1 MVNGLDQAIWKQ
13 TVINDDWSY
22 STRKINEYAAKEE
35 IQCSPIVTIEK
46 GEEGEKSFGSATQ
59 VHGHD
64 HMQEIVLSDGA

>member
-1 MVNGLDQAIWKQ
+1 MN
-13 TVINDDWSY
+13 Y
-22 STRKINEYAAKEE
+22 EYAAKED

-46 GEEGEKSFGSATQ
+46 GEEGEKFFRLATQ